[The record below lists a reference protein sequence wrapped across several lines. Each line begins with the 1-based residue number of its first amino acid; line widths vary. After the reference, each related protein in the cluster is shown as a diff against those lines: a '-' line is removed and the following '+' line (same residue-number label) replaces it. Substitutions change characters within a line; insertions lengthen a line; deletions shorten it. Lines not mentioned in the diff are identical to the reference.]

1 MKNICKIRLI
11 SAVLFAELVF
21 LGLLFIQGCTNSV
34 RSESMGALATQ
45 KDDADFASGANRPPT
60 AKTLFAMADIMVMQ
74 EKDEEAR
81 LMLRRLIKEYPSFM
95 PAYNSLAELEMRQ
108 HRIKEAIQTISSGL
122 LVNHRDPVLLNNL
135 GMCRIVSHDYKEAL
149 EMFTQAAG
157 VMPENTRYRA
167 NMAMTLGLMGR
178 YEESLFLFEQIL
190 PEEQVKNNL
199 NVLRKTGRYTNFE

>member
-11 SAVLFAELVF
+11 SAVLFAEAVF
-21 LGLLFIQGCTNSV
+21 IGLLFLQGCTNSV
-34 RSESMGALATQ
+34 RSGSMDTLAAQ

-60 AKTLFAMADIMVMQ
+60 ARTLFAMADILVMQ
-74 EKDEEAR
+74 GKDAEAGF
-81 LMLRRLIKEYPSFM
+81 MLRRLIKEYPLFM

-135 GMCRIVSHDYKEAL
+135 GMCWIVSHDYKEAL
-149 EMFTQAAG
+149 EMFTKAAG

-190 PEEQVKNNL
+190 PDKQVEHNL
-199 NVLRKTGRYTNFE
+199 NVIRKTGQYTNFE

>member
-1 MKNICKIRLI
+1 
-11 SAVLFAELVF
+11 
-21 LGLLFIQGCTNSV
+21 
-34 RSESMGALATQ
+34 
-45 KDDADFASGANRPPT
+45 
-60 AKTLFAMADIMVMQ
+60 
-74 EKDEEAR
+74 
-81 LMLRRLIKEYPSFM
+81 
-95 PAYNSLAELEMRQ
+95 
-108 HRIKEAIQTISSGL
+108 
-122 LVNHRDPVLLNNL
+122 LNNL
-135 GMCRIVSHDYKEAL
+135 GMCWIVSHDYKEAL

>member
-11 SAVLFAELVF
+11 SAVLFAEVVF
-21 LGLLFIQGCTNSV
+21 IGLLFLQGCTNSA
-34 RSESMGALATQ
+34 RPESMDTLATQ

-81 LMLRRLIKEYPSFM
+81 LMLRRLIKEYPLFM

>member
-11 SAVLFAELVF
+11 SAVLFAEVVF
-21 LGLLFIQGCTNSV
+21 IGLLFIQGCKDSV
-34 RSESMGALATQ
+34 RSESMDAIAAQ

-60 AKTLFAMADIMVMQ
+60 AKTLFAMADILVMQ
-74 EKDEEAR
+74 GKDGEAR
-81 LMLRRLIKEYPSFM
+81 LMLRRIIEEYPLFM

-135 GMCRIVSHDYKEAL
+135 GMCWIVSRDYKKAL
-149 EMFTQAAG
+149 EMFTKAAG

-167 NMAMTLGLMGR
+167 NMAMTLGLLGR

-190 PEEQVKNNL
+190 PEEQVEHNL
-199 NVLRKTGRYTNFE
+199 NVLRKDGQYTNLE